1 MRYLLD
7 THIFVWW
14 LNNDKRLKSSTK
26 EKIQDDTNQIFVS
39 TASALEM
46 SIKRSRG
53 KLRLK
58 TTVKRS
64 FEISGFEV
72 LDINLDHA
80 VQLEKL
86 PFYHKDPFDRILISQ
101 AKVEK
106 LILITDDPKIKK
118 YKISTL

>member
-14 LNNDKRLKSSTK
+14 LNNDKRLKSSVR

-39 TASALEM
+39 AASALEM

-72 LDINLDHA
+72 LNINLSHA

-86 PFYHKDPFDRILISQ
+86 PLYHKDPFDRILIAQ
-101 AKVEK
+101 AKVERFT
-106 LILITDDPKIKK
+106 LMTDDPKIKR

>member
-14 LNNDKRLKSSTK
+14 LNNDKRLKSSVRA
-26 EKIQDDTNQIFVS
+26 KIQDDTNQIFVS

-46 SIKRSRG
+46 TIKRSRG

-86 PFYHKDPFDRILISQ
+86 PLYHKDPFDRILISQ
-101 AKVEK
+101 AKVER
-106 LILITDDPKIKK
+106 LVLITDDPKIKK